1 MSRVKKNKQDDGCK
15 PDDALD
21 DTLND
26 VLNNGYACN
35 FTTITYGALLYI
47 GNKIVICMYWVY
59 AASKVYVLWIL
70 LHYFASH
77 LYVYYCVP
85 KTLVGFLVSPFLIA
99 SPQCHSLRWL
109 VYNGANIISNMWVIL
124 GTWLCSI
131 MITNCGVTH
140 DTT

>member
-1 MSRVKKNKQDDGCK
+1 MSRAKKIKRDDTCK
-15 PDDALD
+15 LDDACKLD
-21 DTLND
+21 D
-26 VLNNGYACN
+26 VYVCN
-35 FTTITYGALLYI
+35 FTTTTYMMVLYI
-47 GNKIVICMYWVY
+47 GNKLVTCIYWVY

-99 SPQCHSLRWL
+99 SPQCHSLRWV

-131 MITNCGVTH
+131 MITNFGVTH
-140 DTT
+140 DTQ

>member
-1 MSRVKKNKQDDGCK
+1 MSRAKIFKLVDSCNLYDEY
-15 PDDALD
+15 
-21 DTLND
+21 
-26 VLNNGYACN
+26 VYN
-35 FTTITYGALLYI
+35 FTAIKDYTYVALLYL
-47 GNKIVICMYWVY
+47 GNKIAIFIYCAY

-85 KTLVGFLVSPFLIA
+85 KTLIGFLVSPFLIA
-99 SPQCHSLRWL
+99 SPQCHSLRWV

-131 MITNCGVTH
+131 MITNYGVAPEKP
-140 DTT
+140 